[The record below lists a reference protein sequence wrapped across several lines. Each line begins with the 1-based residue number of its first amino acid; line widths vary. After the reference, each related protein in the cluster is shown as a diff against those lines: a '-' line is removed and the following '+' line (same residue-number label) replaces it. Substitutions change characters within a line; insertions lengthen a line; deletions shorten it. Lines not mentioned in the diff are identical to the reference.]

1 VSSIQ
6 NYFWLGEKMEIY
18 NIEEPKLGII
28 LYRNAIP
35 EDLNIPERLES
46 VLKDSTHDL
55 FKWKEALVGYNEK
68 MPDYRDCWDL
78 KMSPGHWAHLTP
90 EFEEIK
96 KAYEDVDSILKT
108 CLSDYEKRFNFKME
122 FMEAINFVKYK
133 EGNHFSVHTD
143 HGFSYTCTLSSVA
156 YLNDGYEGGELWFPY
171 MNLKFKPQK
180 GDIVFFPSTY
190 IFAHAS
196 LPVTSGT
203 KYSAVTMFDYNDK
216 NHKDD
221 QLSKYSISPENDQTK
236 LTKLS

>member
-1 VSSIQ
+1 
-6 NYFWLGEKMEIY
+6 
-18 NIEEPKLGII
+18 
-28 LYRNAIP
+28 
-35 EDLNIPERLES
+35 
-46 VLKDSTHDL
+46 
-55 FKWKEALVGYNEK
+55 
-68 MPDYRDCWDL
+68 
-78 KMSPGHWAHLTP
+78 
-90 EFEEIK
+90 
-96 KAYEDVDSILKT
+96 
-108 CLSDYEKRFNFKME
+108 
-122 FMEAINFVKYK
+122 
-133 EGNHFSVHTD
+133 
-143 HGFSYTCTLSSVA
+143 
-156 YLNDGYEGGELWFPY
+156 